1 MVHLISRLM
10 LFCVLSACANVQI
23 GGGEGKTHHYFG
35 FVSVQVPEVE
45 RAVEA
50 YKVTSYGLAIED
62 GLMIGA
68 RDTEMVLVP
77 LKVNP
82 AGRQPHEATC
92 AMVIIVRSN
101 AEAQHARQT
110 LKDIKGDDICLA
122 TF

>member
-10 LFCVLSACANVQI
+10 PLFALSACAAVQI
-23 GGGEGKTHHYFG
+23 GGGDGKTHHYFG
-35 FVSVQVPEVE
+35 FVSVQVPEVKQ
-45 RAVEA
+45 AVEA

-68 RDTEMVLVP
+68 RDTEMVLIP
-77 LKVNP
+77 LKENP
-82 AGRQPHEATC
+82 DGRQPYEATC

-101 AEAQHARQT
+101 AEARQARQT
-110 LKDIKGDDICLA
+110 LKDIKGDDLCLA